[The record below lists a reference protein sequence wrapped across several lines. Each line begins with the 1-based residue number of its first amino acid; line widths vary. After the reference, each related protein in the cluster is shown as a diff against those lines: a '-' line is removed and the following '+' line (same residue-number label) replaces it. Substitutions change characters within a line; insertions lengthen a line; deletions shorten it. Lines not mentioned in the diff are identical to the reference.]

1 LKTRITLI
9 KGVFY
14 LNRYARNI
22 GTISLE
28 ENEIL
33 KKSKVCVVGCGGL
46 GGYIIEMLA
55 RMGLGEI
62 TVVDND
68 VFDETNLNRQTLA
81 DEKNIGQKKAFIAKL
96 KMEKINSG
104 VKINAIVEFLDRSNA
119 EKILKNHNVIVDA
132 LDNIPSRFVLQD
144 ACSLLDIPMV
154 HGAIGGW
161 YGQVST
167 IYPEDKTLNKIYSK
181 EDFVGIEKELGNPS
195 FTPALISSIQ
205 VSEVVKILIG
215 RGDLLRN
222 KLLYIDL
229 LNVDFELLEL

>member
-1 LKTRITLI
+1 ME
-9 KGVFY
+9 VFY

-22 GTISLE
+22 GTVTLE

-46 GGYIIEMLA
+46 GGYIIEMLT
-55 RMGLGEI
+55 RLGVGEI
-62 TVVDND
+62 TAVDND
-68 VFDETNLNRQTLA
+68 VFDETNLNRQILS
-81 DEKNIGQKKAFIAKL
+81 DEDNIGQKKAFVAKL
-96 KMEKINSG
+96 KMGKINSE
-104 VKINAIVEFLDRSNA
+104 VKINPVFEYLDESNA
-119 EKILKNHNVIVDA
+119 EIFLRDHQVIVDA
-132 LDNIPSRFVLQD
+132 LDNIPSRLVLQT
-144 ACSLLDIPMV
+144 ASSSLNIPMV

-167 IYPEDKTLNKIYSK
+167 IFPKENTLNKIYGEK
-181 EDFVGIEKELGNPS
+181 GMIFGIEKKLGNPS
-195 FTPALISSIQ
+195 FTPALVSSIQ

-229 LNVDFELLEL
+229 LNLDFELLDL